1 MRSIKLY
8 SLVGSDGILHLE
20 VPVGITNAE
29 LEVVVT
35 VRSVS
40 SGSEKLGELEWLPE
54 FLGKTAEAWQEE
66 SLEQKSPQKTENQ
79 EELF

>member
-20 VPVGITNAE
+20 VPVGIENAE

-35 VRSVS
+35 VRNIS

-54 FLGKTAEAWQEE
+54 FLERTAEVWEE
-66 SLEQKSPQKTENQ
+66 ETLDRASPQEVENQ